1 MSQPDRRLPGVDALK
16 AMACVLI
23 VWHHLAFYGPMSDVV
38 YATAPGLID
47 WLYDY
52 GRMAVQVFLVLGGFL
67 AAASLAPQG
76 TASFTQ
82 PGRLV
87 FRRYR
92 RLVLP
97 YMVAL
102 AASVLVTALVRPWFD
117 NPSVSEAP
125 TLWQLLSHVLLLQD
139 VLGQEA
145 LSAGV
150 WYMAIDMQLFVLSV
164 LIFSVQRMLACRWPA
179 IPTRFGVGLV
189 LLLAVLS
196 LFVFNR
202 QAGLDMTGLYFF
214 GSYALGMLAFWASN
228 ARRGGAWLPG
238 IALLGAGALALDFR
252 GRIAVALV
260 VALGLVWLQKNAGAG
275 PVRWLQS
282 RSWLARLGQMSYSVF
297 LIHFPVCL
305 LVNALAGR
313 FWPTGVLANALGMLA
328 AFGLS
333 LLAGWALYRGVE
345 SRRVPARFLPRS
357 GLMSP

>member
-1 MSQPDRRLPGVDALK
+1 
-16 AMACVLI
+16 
-23 VWHHLAFYGPMSDVV
+23 MSDVV
-38 YATAPGLID
+38 YVTAPGLID

-117 NPSVSEAP
+117 NPSVSDAP

-150 WYMAIDMQLFVLSV
+150 WYVAIDMQLFVLSV
-164 LIFSVQRMLACRWPA
+164 LIFSVQRMLARRWLA
-179 IPTRFGVGLV
+179 IPARFGVGLV

-228 ARRGGAWLPG
+228 ARRGGLWLLL
-238 IALLGAGALALDFR
+238 IAVLGVTALALDFR

-282 RSWLARLGQMSYSVF
+282 RPWLARLGQMSYSVF
-297 LIHFPVCL
+297 LVHFPVCL
-305 LVNALAGR
+305 LINALASR

-345 SRRVPARFLPRS
+345 SRRAPSQFLPRS